1 VSADFHRQLRALA
14 AARPQRIVLPEA
26 NDARVA
32 EAVRLVEKNG
42 WAIPIPLDAATMVAH
57 RRAVTE
63 WAQQEGTSHRRAGH
77 AGEDRLADPLYF
89 AAAMTGAGV
98 VDGCVAGAL
107 VTTAESI
114 RAALWGIGR
123 VPGVDSVSSFFM
135 MLCPGDRPGEVRPL
149 VFADC
154 AVIPDPS
161 SEQLAE
167 IAEQAAGN
175 AARFLGEEP
184 RVAFLSF
191 STHGSASHRRV
202 DKVRAAR
209 DLLVERRPDLLVDG
223 ELQADAALVPEVAAS
238 KAPDGRL
245 GGRANV
251 LVFPDLDA
259 GNIAYK
265 LVSRLAGAEAI
276 GPVFQG
282 LGRPMNDLSR
292 GSTVEEIVDV
302 ICVTAIQAAGGRAT
316 GPNGAAASPG
326 RRRSPRPPSPTR
338 TSPQRWRRRD

>member
-1 VSADFHRQLRALA
+1 MNADFHRQLRALA
-14 AARPQRIVLPEA
+14 SARPQRIVLPEA
-26 NDARVA
+26 DDARVA
-32 EAVRLVEKNG
+32 EAARLVEESG
-42 WAIPIPLDAATMVAH
+42 WAVPVRLDTGTMVAH
-57 RRAVTE
+57 RRAVAE
-63 WAQQEGTSHRRAGH
+63 WAQREGTSHRRAGP
-77 AGEDRLADPLYF
+77 AGEERLADPLYF

-98 VDGCVAGAL
+98 VDGCVAGAR

-123 VPGVDSVSSFFM
+123 APGVESVSSFFL
-135 MLCPGDRPGEVRPL
+135 MLCPGERPGEVRPL

-161 SEQLAE
+161 PEQLAE

-175 AARFLGEEP
+175 AARFLGEEA

-209 DLLVERRPDLLVDG
+209 DLLIGRRPDLLVDG

-238 KAPDGRL
+238 KAPEGRL

-282 LGRPMNDLSR
+282 LARPMNDLSR

-302 ICVTAIQAAGGRAT
+302 ICVTAVQAAGGRAT
-316 GPNGAAASPG
+316 GPSGAAASHG
-326 RRRSPRPPSPTR
+326 RRRSPRPPSPSR